1 MMFAIKN
8 ISWSFTTSPT
18 IILTICLLFFSAC
31 QQEKV
36 IEIHKSFYYWK
47 TTFNWQETDDNLV
60 TKTLK
65 INKLYVHLFDVD
77 WQNGKAQPS
86 GTLSFRDSL
95 PQNLTI
101 IPTIFITQNVVLQLA
116 ANQTNQEDTHEV
128 DSLAKKIVIKVFNML
143 QRQQI
148 NKINELQID
157 CDWTLKSQQIYFK
170 LLKSIKTFAQLEEP
184 NIMISCTIR
193 LYPMKYY
200 QKMGIP
206 PVDKG
211 LLMCYN
217 LNNPTIL
224 SNENAILSYKN
235 AKSYLSSLPDYPLPL
250 DIGLPIFAWAVQFR
264 NGKFLRLLHEVRH
277 DNLLNSTN
285 ISNFKSLDKNIYQAI
300 QTTTLN
306 NHENNY
312 ENSYEI
318 RAGDVL
324 KIDEIQTQELQ
335 QTANLIYENLSH
347 KTKYQQI
354 NIVLFHYDNKIIENY
369 NIQEVFKFSF

>member
-8 ISWSFTTSPT
+8 IRWNFNRNSIT
-18 IILTICLLFFSAC
+18 ILTIYLLFFSAC

-47 TTFNWQETDDNLV
+47 TTFHWQETDNNLV
-60 TKTLK
+60 AKTLK

-86 GTLSFRDSL
+86 GTLSFKDSL
-95 PQNLTI
+95 PQNLAI
-101 IPTIFITQNVVLQLA
+101 IPTVFITQNVVLQLA
-116 ANQTNQEDTHEV
+116 TNEDTHEV

-170 LLKSIKTFAQLEEP
+170 LLQSIKKFAQLQEP
-184 NIMISCTIR
+184 SIMISCTIR

-200 QKMGIP
+200 KRMGIP

-235 AKSYLSSLPDYPLPL
+235 AKSYLSFLPDYPLPL
-250 DIGLPIFAWAVQFR
+250 DIGLPIFAWAAQFR
-264 NGKFLRLLHEVRH
+264 NGKFLRLLHEIRH
-277 DNLLNSTN
+277 NNLLNTKN
-285 ISNFKSLDKNIYQAI
+285 ISKFKILDKNIYQANQAI
-300 QTTTLN
+300 TLN
-306 NHENNY
+306 N
-312 ENSYEI
+312 YEI
-318 RAGDVL
+318 MTGDML

-335 QTANLIYENLSH
+335 QTANFIYKNLSH
-347 KTKYQQI
+347 KTNYQQI
-354 NIVLFHYDNKIIENY
+354 NVVLFHYDKEIIENY
-369 NIQEVFKFSF
+369 HIKDIF

>member
-1 MMFAIKN
+1 MFLRQNIYRNFCSYFAIN
-8 ISWSFTTSPT
+8 LCF
-18 IILTICLLFFSAC
+18 CLLFFGAC
-31 QQEKV
+31 QEKKV
-36 IEIHKSFYYWK
+36 MEIHKSFYYWK
-47 TTFNWQETDDNLV
+47 TTFNWQEIDNNLV

-95 PQNLTI
+95 PQNLAI
-101 IPTIFITQNVVLQLA
+101 IPTVFITQNVVLQLS
-116 ANQTNQEDTHEV
+116 ANKDVHEV

-148 NKINELQID
+148 NTINELQID

-170 LLKSIKTFAQLEEP
+170 LLQSIKKFAQLQQP
-184 NIMISCTIR
+184 NMIISCTIR

-200 QKMGIP
+200 KKMGIP

-217 LNNPTIL
+217 LSNPTVL

-264 NGKFLRLLHEVRH
+264 NGKFLRLLHEIRYQ
-277 DNLLNSTN
+277 DLLNSN
-285 ISNFKSLDKNIYQAI
+285 NVSNFKSLDKNIYQAI
-300 QTTTLN
+300 QMTTLN
-306 NHENNY
+306 N
-312 ENSYEI
+312 YEI

-335 QTANLIYENLSH
+335 QTANLIYENLSYD
-347 KTKYQQI
+347 TKYQQM
-354 NIVLFHYDNKIIENY
+354 NLVLFHYDKEIIENY
-369 NIQEVFKFSF
+369 RIQEVFKSL